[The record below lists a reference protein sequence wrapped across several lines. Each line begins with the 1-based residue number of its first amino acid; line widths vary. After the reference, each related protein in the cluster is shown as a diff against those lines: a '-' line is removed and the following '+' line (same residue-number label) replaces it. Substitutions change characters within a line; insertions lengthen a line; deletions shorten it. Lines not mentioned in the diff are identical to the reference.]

1 MMKKLS
7 IYAMLAVVLSACNML
22 AEVETD
28 TLELL
33 NKANEEMVFLASG
46 GEKTVVL
53 VTDSDWTAESDA
65 QWCKVSPEEGTAESA
80 KIKMTVEANDKAE
93 EREAT
98 ITVSTAAKS
107 LQMKVIQREMKAI
120 LLEEADYVIEAEGET
135 FEVELKHNVEYQV
148 EFSPSVSWIREV
160 KSKKMT
166 KAVHEFE
173 VKPNEDT
180 KNRSV
185 EILFV
190 CEDEDIEEVVT
201 VVQKGLDQNQDDGE
215 DDGGD
220 DGGTEESQSS
230 FRFAVTSSGSTFA
243 MPAVFGEFTGYVF
256 WGDGTS
262 SPFSSDLEGYR
273 YDNDTE
279 HTVEMKLSGS
289 SEDFVVEF
297 KDIKGLVNVD
307 LSGL

>member
-1 MMKKLS
+1 MKHMIRFVRLFL
-7 IYAMLAVVLSACNML
+7 LAGMLSACNHL

-107 LQMKVIQREMKAI
+107 LQMKVIQREKKSI
-120 LLEEADYVIEAEGET
+120 LLEEADFVIDAEGDV
-135 FEVELKHNVEYQV
+135 FEVELKHNVEYEV
-148 EFSPSVSWIREV
+148 EFSDRVSWIREV
-160 KSKKMT
+160 KSKKMS
-166 KAVHEFE
+166 KATHEFE
-173 VKPNEDT
+173 VEPNDSPDE
-180 KNRSV
+180 RSV
-185 EILFV
+185 EIIFI
-190 CEDEDIEEVVT
+190 CEDEDIEEVVS
-201 VVQKGLDQNQDDGE
+201 VVQKGVEKDSGKEEEEEKYFMFSVTASGTDFVMPYIS
-215 DDGGD
+215 GG
-220 DGGTEESQSS
+220 
-230 FRFAVTSSGSTFA
+230 
-243 MPAVFGEFTGYVF
+243 FTGYVY

-262 SPFSSDLEGYR
+262 SPFSSDLEGYS

-279 HTVEMKLSGS
+279 HTVEMKFSGS

-297 KDIKGLVNVD
+297 KDIKGLVKVD
-307 LSGL
+307 LSNM

>member
-1 MMKKLS
+1 MKHMIRFVRLFL
-7 IYAMLAVVLSACNML
+7 LAGMLSACNHL
-22 AEVETD
+22 AEVEAD

-98 ITVSTAAKS
+98 ITVSIAAKS
-107 LQMKVIQREMKAI
+107 LQMKVIQREKKSI
-120 LLEEADYVIEAEGET
+120 LLEEADFVIDAEGDV
-135 FEVELKHNVEYQV
+135 FEVELKHNVEYEV
-148 EFSPSVSWIREV
+148 EFSDRVSWIREV
-160 KSKKMT
+160 KSKKMS
-166 KAVHEFE
+166 KATHEFE
-173 VKPNEDT
+173 VEPNDSPDE
-180 KNRSV
+180 RSV
-185 EILFV
+185 EIIFI
-190 CEDEDIEEVVT
+190 CEDEDIEEVVS
-201 VVQKGLDQNQDDGE
+201 VVQKGVE
-215 DDGGD
+215 KYFMF
-220 DGGTEESQSS
+220 S
-230 FRFAVTSSGSTFA
+230 VTSSGTDFV
-243 MPAVFGEFTGYVF
+243 MPYISGGFTGYVY

-262 SPFSSDLEGYR
+262 SPFSSNLEGYR
-273 YDNDTE
+273 YDNDTD

-297 KDIKGLVNVD
+297 KDIKGLVKVD
-307 LSGL
+307 LSNI

>member
-1 MMKKLS
+1 MKHMIRFVRLFL
-7 IYAMLAVVLSACNML
+7 LAGMLSACNHL
-22 AEVETD
+22 AEVEAD

-98 ITVSTAAKS
+98 ITVSIAAKS
-107 LQMKVIQREMKAI
+107 LQMKVIQREKKSI
-120 LLEEADYVIEAEGET
+120 LLEEADFVIDAEGDV
-135 FEVELKHNVEYQV
+135 FEVELKHNVEYEV
-148 EFSPSVSWIREV
+148 EFSDRVSWIREV
-160 KSKKMT
+160 KSKKMS
-166 KAVHEFE
+166 KATHEFE
-173 VKPNEDT
+173 VEPNDSPDE
-180 KNRSV
+180 RSV
-185 EILFV
+185 EIIFI
-190 CEDEDIEEVVT
+190 CEDEDIEEVVS
-201 VVQKGLDQNQDDGE
+201 VVQKGVE
-215 DDGGD
+215 KYFMF
-220 DGGTEESQSS
+220 S
-230 FRFAVTSSGSTFA
+230 VTSSGTDFV
-243 MPAVFGEFTGYVF
+243 MPYISGGFTGYVY

-273 YDNDTE
+273 YDNDTD

-297 KDIKGLVNVD
+297 KDIKGLVKVD
-307 LSGL
+307 LSNI

>member
-1 MMKKLS
+1 
-7 IYAMLAVVLSACNML
+7 MLAVVLSACNML

-107 LQMKVIQREMKAI
+107 LQMKVIQREKKSI
-120 LLEEADYVIEAEGET
+120 LLEEADFVIDAEGDV
-135 FEVELKHNVEYQV
+135 FEVELKHNVEYEV
-148 EFSPSVSWIREV
+148 EFSDRVSWIREV
-160 KSKKMT
+160 KSKKMS
-166 KAVHEFE
+166 KATHEFE
-173 VKPNEDT
+173 VEPNDSPDE
-180 KNRSV
+180 RSV
-185 EILFV
+185 EIIFI
-190 CEDEDIEEVVT
+190 CEDEDIEEVVS
-201 VVQKGLDQNQDDGE
+201 VVQKGVEKDSCKEEEEEEEKYFMFSVTASGTDFVMPYIS
-215 DDGGD
+215 GG
-220 DGGTEESQSS
+220 
-230 FRFAVTSSGSTFA
+230 
-243 MPAVFGEFTGYVF
+243 FTGYVY

-297 KDIKGLVNVD
+297 KDIKGLVKVD

>member
-1 MMKKLS
+1 
-7 IYAMLAVVLSACNML
+7 MLAVVMSACNML

-53 VTDSDWTAESDA
+53 VTNSDWTAESDA

-98 ITVSTAAKS
+98 ITVSIAAKS
-107 LQMKVIQREMKAI
+107 LQMKVIQREKKSI
-120 LLEEADYVIEAEGET
+120 LLEEADFVIDAEGDV
-135 FEVELKHNVEYQV
+135 FEVELKHNVEYEV
-148 EFSPSVSWIREV
+148 EFSDRVSWIREV
-160 KSKKMT
+160 KSKKMS
-166 KAVHEFE
+166 KATHEFE
-173 VKPNEDT
+173 VEPNDSPDE
-180 KNRSV
+180 RSV
-185 EILFV
+185 EIIFI
-190 CEDEDIEEVVT
+190 CEDEDIEEVVS
-201 VVQKGLDQNQDDGE
+201 VVQKGVEKYFMFSVTASGTDFVMPYIS
-215 DDGGD
+215 GG
-220 DGGTEESQSS
+220 
-230 FRFAVTSSGSTFA
+230 
-243 MPAVFGEFTGYVF
+243 FTGYVY
-256 WGDGTS
+256 WGDGAS
-262 SPFSSDLEGYR
+262 APFSSDLEGYR

-297 KDIKGLVNVD
+297 KDIKGLVKVD
-307 LSGL
+307 LSNM

>member
-1 MMKKLS
+1 
-7 IYAMLAVVLSACNML
+7 MLAVVLSACNML

-98 ITVSTAAKS
+98 ITVSIAAKS
-107 LQMKVIQREMKAI
+107 LQMKVIQREKKSI
-120 LLEEADYVIEAEGET
+120 LLEEADFVIDAEGDV
-135 FEVELKHNVEYQV
+135 FEVELKHNVEYEV
-148 EFSPSVSWIREV
+148 EFSDRVSWIREV
-160 KSKKMT
+160 KSKKMS
-166 KAVHEFE
+166 KATHEFE
-173 VKPNEDT
+173 VEPNDSPDE
-180 KNRSV
+180 RSV
-185 EILFV
+185 EIIFI
-190 CEDEDIEEVVT
+190 CEDEDIEEVVS
-201 VVQKGLDQNQDDGE
+201 VVQKGVEKYFMFSVTASGIDFVMPYIS
-215 DDGGD
+215 GG
-220 DGGTEESQSS
+220 
-230 FRFAVTSSGSTFA
+230 
-243 MPAVFGEFTGYVF
+243 FTGYVY

-297 KDIKGLVNVD
+297 KDIKGLVKVD
-307 LSGL
+307 LSNM

>member
-7 IYAMLAVVLSACNML
+7 IYAMLAVVMSACNML

-53 VTDSDWTAESDA
+53 VTNSDWTAESDA

-98 ITVSTAAKS
+98 ITVSIAAKS
-107 LQMKVIQREMKAI
+107 LQMKVIQREKKSI
-120 LLEEADYVIEAEGET
+120 LLEEADFVIDAEGDV
-135 FEVELKHNVEYQV
+135 FEVELKHNVEYEV
-148 EFSPSVSWIREV
+148 EFSDRVSWIREV
-160 KSKKMT
+160 KSKKMS
-166 KAVHEFE
+166 KATHEFE
-173 VKPNEDT
+173 VEPNDSPDE
-180 KNRSV
+180 RSV
-185 EILFV
+185 EIIFI
-190 CEDEDIEEVVT
+190 CEDEDIEEVVS
-201 VVQKGLDQNQDDGE
+201 VVQKGVEKYFMFSVTASGTDFVMPYIS
-215 DDGGD
+215 GG
-220 DGGTEESQSS
+220 
-230 FRFAVTSSGSTFA
+230 
-243 MPAVFGEFTGYVF
+243 FTGYVY
-256 WGDGTS
+256 WGDGAS
-262 SPFSSDLEGYR
+262 APFSSDLEGYR

-297 KDIKGLVNVD
+297 KDIKGLVKVD
-307 LSGL
+307 LSNM

>member
-1 MMKKLS
+1 
-7 IYAMLAVVLSACNML
+7 MLAVVMSACNML

-98 ITVSTAAKS
+98 ITVSIAAKS
-107 LQMKVIQREMKAI
+107 LQMKVIQREKKSI
-120 LLEEADYVIEAEGET
+120 LLEEADFVIDAEGDV
-135 FEVELKHNVEYQV
+135 FEVELKHNVEYEV
-148 EFSPSVSWIREV
+148 EFSDRVSWIREV
-160 KSKKMT
+160 KSKKMS
-166 KAVHEFE
+166 KATHEFE
-173 VKPNEDT
+173 VEPNDSPDE
-180 KNRSV
+180 RSV
-185 EILFV
+185 EIIFI
-190 CEDEDIEEVVT
+190 CEDEDIEEVVS
-201 VVQKGLDQNQDDGE
+201 VVQKGVEKDSGKEEEEKYFIFSVTASGTDFVMPYIS
-215 DDGGD
+215 GG
-220 DGGTEESQSS
+220 
-230 FRFAVTSSGSTFA
+230 
-243 MPAVFGEFTGYVF
+243 FTGYVY

-297 KDIKGLVNVD
+297 KDIKGLVKVD
-307 LSGL
+307 LSNM

>member
-1 MMKKLS
+1 MIRFVRLFL
-7 IYAMLAVVLSACNML
+7 LAGMLSACNHL
-22 AEVETD
+22 AEVEAD

-98 ITVSTAAKS
+98 ITVSIAAKS
-107 LQMKVIQREMKAI
+107 LQMKVIQREKKSI
-120 LLEEADYVIEAEGET
+120 LLEEADFVIDAEGDV
-135 FEVELKHNVEYQV
+135 FEVELKHNVEYEV
-148 EFSPSVSWIREV
+148 EFSDRVSWIREV
-160 KSKKMT
+160 KSKKMS
-166 KAVHEFE
+166 KATHEFE
-173 VKPNEDT
+173 VEPNDSPDE
-180 KNRSV
+180 RSV
-185 EILFV
+185 EIIFI
-190 CEDEDIEEVVT
+190 CEDEDIEEVVS
-201 VVQKGLDQNQDDGE
+201 VVQKGVEKYFMFSVTASGTDFVMPYIS
-215 DDGGD
+215 GG
-220 DGGTEESQSS
+220 
-230 FRFAVTSSGSTFA
+230 
-243 MPAVFGEFTGYVF
+243 FTGYVY

-289 SEDFVVEF
+289 SEDFAVEF
-297 KDIKGLVNVD
+297 KDIKGLVQID
-307 LSGL
+307 LSKL

>member
-7 IYAMLAVVLSACNML
+7 IYAMLAVVMSACNML

-98 ITVSTAAKS
+98 ITVSIAAKS
-107 LQMKVIQREMKAI
+107 LQMKVIQREKKSI
-120 LLEEADYVIEAEGET
+120 LLEEADFVIDAEGDV
-135 FEVELKHNVEYQV
+135 FEVELKHNVEYEV
-148 EFSPSVSWIREV
+148 EFSDRVSWIREV
-160 KSKKMT
+160 KSKKMS
-166 KAVHEFE
+166 KATHEFE
-173 VKPNEDT
+173 VEPNDSPDE
-180 KNRSV
+180 RSV
-185 EILFV
+185 EIIFI
-190 CEDEDIEEVVT
+190 CEDEDIEEVVS
-201 VVQKGLDQNQDDGE
+201 VVQKGVEKYFMFSVTASGTDFVMPYIS
-215 DDGGD
+215 GG
-220 DGGTEESQSS
+220 
-230 FRFAVTSSGSTFA
+230 
-243 MPAVFGEFTGYVF
+243 FTGYVY

-262 SPFSSDLEGYR
+262 SLFSSDLEGYR

-297 KDIKGLVNVD
+297 KDIKGLVKVD
-307 LSGL
+307 LSNM

>member
-1 MMKKLS
+1 MKHMIRFVRLFL
-7 IYAMLAVVLSACNML
+7 LAGMLSACNHL
-22 AEVETD
+22 AEVEAD

-98 ITVSTAAKS
+98 ITVSIAAKS
-107 LQMKVIQREMKAI
+107 LQMKVVQREKKSI
-120 LLEEADYVIEAEGET
+120 LLEEADFVIDAEGDV
-135 FEVELKHNVEYQV
+135 FEVELKHNVEYEV
-148 EFSPSVSWIREV
+148 EFSDRVSWIREV
-160 KSKKMT
+160 KSKKMS
-166 KAVHEFE
+166 KATHEFE
-173 VKPNEDT
+173 VEPNDSPDE
-180 KNRSV
+180 RSV
-185 EILFV
+185 EIIFI
-190 CEDEDIEEVVT
+190 CEDEDIEEVVS
-201 VVQKGLDQNQDDGE
+201 VVQKGVE
-215 DDGGD
+215 KYFMF
-220 DGGTEESQSS
+220 S
-230 FRFAVTSSGSTFA
+230 VTSSGTDFV
-243 MPAVFGEFTGYVF
+243 MPYISGGFTGYVY

-262 SPFSSDLEGYR
+262 SPFSSNLEGYR
-273 YDNDTE
+273 YDNDTD

-297 KDIKGLVNVD
+297 KDIKGLVKVD
-307 LSGL
+307 LSNI

>member
-1 MMKKLS
+1 MKHMIRFVRLFL
-7 IYAMLAVVLSACNML
+7 LAGMLSACNHL
-22 AEVETD
+22 AEVEAD

-98 ITVSTAAKS
+98 ITVSIAAKS
-107 LQMKVIQREMKAI
+107 LQMKVIQREKKSI
-120 LLEEADYVIEAEGET
+120 LLEEADFVIDAEGDV
-135 FEVELKHNVEYQV
+135 FEVELKHNVEYEV
-148 EFSPSVSWIREV
+148 EFSDRVSWIREV
-160 KSKKMT
+160 KSKKMS
-166 KAVHEFE
+166 KATHEFE
-173 VKPNEDT
+173 VEPNDSPDE
-180 KNRSV
+180 RSV
-185 EILFV
+185 EIIFI
-190 CEDEDIEEVVT
+190 CEDEDIEEVVS
-201 VVQKGLDQNQDDGE
+201 VVQKGVE
-215 DDGGD
+215 KYFMF
-220 DGGTEESQSS
+220 S
-230 FRFAVTSSGSTFA
+230 VTSSGTDFV
-243 MPAVFGEFTGYVF
+243 MPYISGGFTGYVY

-297 KDIKGLVNVD
+297 KDIKGLVKVD

>member
-33 NKANEEMVFLASG
+33 NKANEKIVFLASG

-53 VTDSDWTAESDA
+53 VTNSDWTAESDA

-107 LQMKVIQREMKAI
+107 LQMKVIQREKKSI
-120 LLEEADYVIEAEGET
+120 LLEEADFVIDAEGDV
-135 FEVELKHNVEYQV
+135 FEVELKHNVEYEV
-148 EFSPSVSWIREV
+148 EFSDRVSWIREV
-160 KSKKMT
+160 KSKKMS
-166 KAVHEFE
+166 KATHEFE
-173 VKPNEDT
+173 VEPNDSPDE
-180 KNRSV
+180 RSV
-185 EILFV
+185 EIIFI
-190 CEDEDIEEVVT
+190 CEDEDIEEVVS
-201 VVQKGLDQNQDDGE
+201 VVQKGVEKYFMFSVTASGTDFVMPYIS
-215 DDGGD
+215 GG
-220 DGGTEESQSS
+220 
-230 FRFAVTSSGSTFA
+230 
-243 MPAVFGEFTGYVF
+243 FTGYVY

-297 KDIKGLVNVD
+297 KDIKGLVKVD
-307 LSGL
+307 LSNM

>member
-1 MMKKLS
+1 
-7 IYAMLAVVLSACNML
+7 MLAVVMSACNML

-98 ITVSTAAKS
+98 ITVSIAAKS
-107 LQMKVIQREMKAI
+107 LQMKVIQREKKSI
-120 LLEEADYVIEAEGET
+120 LLEEADFVIDAEGDV
-135 FEVELKHNVEYQV
+135 FEVELKHNVEYEV
-148 EFSPSVSWIREV
+148 EFSDRVSWIREV
-160 KSKKMT
+160 KSKKMS
-166 KAVHEFE
+166 KATHEFE
-173 VKPNEDT
+173 VEPNDSPDE
-180 KNRSV
+180 RSV
-185 EILFV
+185 EIIFI
-190 CEDEDIEEVVT
+190 CEDEDIEEVVS
-201 VVQKGLDQNQDDGE
+201 VVQKGVEKDSGNEEEEEKYFMFSVTATGTDFVMPYIS
-215 DDGGD
+215 GG
-220 DGGTEESQSS
+220 
-230 FRFAVTSSGSTFA
+230 
-243 MPAVFGEFTGYVF
+243 FTGYVY

-297 KDIKGLVNVD
+297 KDIKGLVKVD
-307 LSGL
+307 LSNM

>member
-1 MMKKLS
+1 
-7 IYAMLAVVLSACNML
+7 MLAVVMSACNML

-80 KIKMTVEANDKAE
+80 KIKMTVEANGKAE

-98 ITVSTAAKS
+98 ITVSIAAKS
-107 LQMKVIQREMKAI
+107 LQMKVIQREKKSI
-120 LLEEADYVIEAEGET
+120 LLEEADFVIDAEGDV
-135 FEVELKHNVEYQV
+135 FEVELKHNVEYEV
-148 EFSPSVSWIREV
+148 EFSDRVSWIREV
-160 KSKKMT
+160 KSKKMS
-166 KAVHEFE
+166 KATHEFE
-173 VKPNEDT
+173 VEPNDSPDE
-180 KNRSV
+180 RSV
-185 EILFV
+185 EIIFI
-190 CEDEDIEEVVT
+190 CEDEDIEEVVS
-201 VVQKGLDQNQDDGE
+201 VVQKGVEKDSGKEEEEKYFMFSVTASGTDFVMPYIS
-215 DDGGD
+215 GG
-220 DGGTEESQSS
+220 
-230 FRFAVTSSGSTFA
+230 
-243 MPAVFGEFTGYVF
+243 FTGYVY

-273 YDNDTE
+273 YDNDTD

-297 KDIKGLVNVD
+297 KDIKGLVQID
-307 LSGL
+307 LSKL

>member
-1 MMKKLS
+1 
-7 IYAMLAVVLSACNML
+7 MLAVVLSACNML

-98 ITVSTAAKS
+98 ITVSIAAKS
-107 LQMKVIQREMKAI
+107 LQMKVIQREKKSI
-120 LLEEADYVIEAEGET
+120 LLEEADFVIDAEGDV
-135 FEVELKHNVEYQV
+135 FEVELKHNVEYEV
-148 EFSPSVSWIREV
+148 EFSDRVSWIREV
-160 KSKKMT
+160 KSKKMS
-166 KAVHEFE
+166 KATHEFE
-173 VKPNEDT
+173 VEPNDSPDE
-180 KNRSV
+180 RSV
-185 EILFV
+185 EIIFI
-190 CEDEDIEEVVT
+190 CEDEDIEEVVS
-201 VVQKGLDQNQDDGE
+201 VVQKGVE
-215 DDGGD
+215 KYFMFSVTAS
-220 DGGTEESQSS
+220 GTD
-230 FRFAVTSSGSTFA
+230 FVMPYISG
-243 MPAVFGEFTGYVF
+243 GYVY

-297 KDIKGLVNVD
+297 KDIKGLVKVD
-307 LSGL
+307 LSNM

>member
-1 MMKKLS
+1 MKHMIRIVRLFL
-7 IYAMLAVVLSACNML
+7 LAGMLSACNHL
-22 AEVETD
+22 AEVEAD

-98 ITVSTAAKS
+98 ITVSIAAKS
-107 LQMKVIQREMKAI
+107 LQMKVIQREKKSI
-120 LLEEADYVIEAEGET
+120 LLEEADFVIDAEGDV
-135 FEVELKHNVEYQV
+135 FEVELKHNVEYEV
-148 EFSPSVSWIREV
+148 EFSDRVSWIREV
-160 KSKKMT
+160 KSKKMS
-166 KAVHEFE
+166 KATHEFE
-173 VKPNEDT
+173 VEPNDSPDE
-180 KNRSV
+180 RSV
-185 EILFV
+185 EIIFI
-190 CEDEDIEEVVT
+190 CEDEDIEEVVS
-201 VVQKGLDQNQDDGE
+201 VVQKGVMPYIS
-215 DDGGD
+215 GG
-220 DGGTEESQSS
+220 
-230 FRFAVTSSGSTFA
+230 
-243 MPAVFGEFTGYVF
+243 FTGYVY

-273 YDNDTE
+273 YDNDTD
-279 HTVEMKLSGS
+279 HTVEMKLSGG

-297 KDIKGLVNVD
+297 KDIKGLVQID
-307 LSGL
+307 LSKL

>member
-107 LQMKVIQREMKAI
+107 LQMKVIQREKKSI
-120 LLEEADYVIEAEGET
+120 LLEEADFVIDAEGDV
-135 FEVELKHNVEYQV
+135 FEVELKHNVEYEV
-148 EFSPSVSWIREV
+148 EFSDRVSWIREV
-160 KSKKMT
+160 KSKKMS
-166 KAVHEFE
+166 KATHEFE
-173 VKPNEDT
+173 VEPNDSPDE
-180 KNRSV
+180 RSV
-185 EILFV
+185 EIIFI
-190 CEDEDIEEVVT
+190 CEEEDIEEVVS
-201 VVQKGLDQNQDDGE
+201 VVQKGVEKDSCKEEEEEEEKYFMFSVTASGTDFVMPYIS
-215 DDGGD
+215 GG
-220 DGGTEESQSS
+220 
-230 FRFAVTSSGSTFA
+230 
-243 MPAVFGEFTGYVF
+243 FTGYVY

-289 SEDFVVEF
+289 LEDFVVEF
-297 KDIKGLVNVD
+297 KDIKGLVKVD
-307 LSGL
+307 LSNM

>member
-53 VTDSDWTAESDA
+53 VTNSDWTAESDS

-80 KIKMTVEANDKAE
+80 KIKMTVEVNDKAE

-107 LQMKVIQREMKAI
+107 LQMKVIQREKKSI
-120 LLEEADYVIEAEGET
+120 LLEEADFVIDAEGDV
-135 FEVELKHNVEYQV
+135 FEVELKHNVEYEV
-148 EFSPSVSWIREV
+148 EFSDRVSWIREV
-160 KSKKMT
+160 KSKKMS
-166 KAVHEFE
+166 KATHEFE
-173 VKPNEDT
+173 VEPNDSPDE
-180 KNRSV
+180 RSV
-185 EILFV
+185 EIIFL
-190 CEDEDIEEVVT
+190 CEDEDIEEVVS
-201 VVQKGLDQNQDDGE
+201 VVQKGVEKYFMFSVTASGTDFVMPYIS
-215 DDGGD
+215 GG
-220 DGGTEESQSS
+220 
-230 FRFAVTSSGSTFA
+230 
-243 MPAVFGEFTGYVF
+243 FTGYVY
-256 WGDGTS
+256 WGDGTT
-262 SPFSSDLEGYR
+262 SPFSSDLEGYS

-289 SEDFVVEF
+289 PEDFVVEF
-297 KDIKGLVNVD
+297 KDIKGLLKVD
-307 LSGL
+307 LSNM

>member
-1 MMKKLS
+1 
-7 IYAMLAVVLSACNML
+7 MLAVVLSACNML

-33 NKANEEMVFLASG
+33 NKANEKIVFLASG

-53 VTDSDWTAESDA
+53 VTNSDWTAESDA

-107 LQMKVIQREMKAI
+107 LQMKVIQREKKSI
-120 LLEEADYVIEAEGET
+120 LLEEADFVIDAEGDV
-135 FEVELKHNVEYQV
+135 FEVELKHNVEYEV
-148 EFSPSVSWIREV
+148 EFSDRVSWIREV
-160 KSKKMT
+160 KSKKMS
-166 KAVHEFE
+166 KATHEFE
-173 VKPNEDT
+173 VEPNDSPDE
-180 KNRSV
+180 RSV
-185 EILFV
+185 EIIFI
-190 CEDEDIEEVVT
+190 CEDEDIEEVVS
-201 VVQKGLDQNQDDGE
+201 VVQKGVEKYFMFSVTASGTDFVMPYIS
-215 DDGGD
+215 GG
-220 DGGTEESQSS
+220 
-230 FRFAVTSSGSTFA
+230 
-243 MPAVFGEFTGYVF
+243 FTGYVY

-297 KDIKGLVNVD
+297 KDIKGLVKVD
-307 LSGL
+307 LSNM

>member
-7 IYAMLAVVLSACNML
+7 IYAMLAVVMSACNML

-53 VTDSDWTAESDA
+53 VTNSDWTAESDA

-98 ITVSTAAKS
+98 ITVSIAAKS
-107 LQMKVIQREMKAI
+107 LQMKVIQREKKSI
-120 LLEEADYVIEAEGET
+120 LLEEADFVIDAEGDV
-135 FEVELKHNVEYQV
+135 FEVELKHNVEYEV
-148 EFSPSVSWIREV
+148 EFSDRVSWIREV
-160 KSKKMT
+160 KSKKMS
-166 KAVHEFE
+166 KATHEFE
-173 VKPNEDT
+173 VEPNDSPDE
-180 KNRSV
+180 RSV
-185 EILFV
+185 EIIFI
-190 CEDEDIEEVVT
+190 CEDEDIEEVVS
-201 VVQKGLDQNQDDGE
+201 VVQKGVEKYFMFSVTASGTDFVMPYIS
-215 DDGGD
+215 GG
-220 DGGTEESQSS
+220 
-230 FRFAVTSSGSTFA
+230 
-243 MPAVFGEFTGYVF
+243 FTGYVY

-273 YDNDTE
+273 YDNDTD

-297 KDIKGLVNVD
+297 KDIKGLVKVD
-307 LSGL
+307 LSNM

>member
-7 IYAMLAVVLSACNML
+7 IYAMLAVVMSACNML

-53 VTDSDWTAESDA
+53 VTNSDWTAESDA

-98 ITVSTAAKS
+98 ITVSIAAKS
-107 LQMKVIQREMKAI
+107 LQMKVIQREKKSI
-120 LLEEADYVIEAEGET
+120 LLEEADFVIDAEGDV
-135 FEVELKHNVEYQV
+135 FEVELKHNVEYEV
-148 EFSPSVSWIREV
+148 EFSDRVSWIREV
-160 KSKKMT
+160 KSKKMS
-166 KAVHEFE
+166 KATHEFE
-173 VKPNEDT
+173 VEPNDSPDE
-180 KNRSV
+180 RSV
-185 EILFV
+185 EIIFI
-190 CEDEDIEEVVT
+190 CEDEDIEEVVS
-201 VVQKGLDQNQDDGE
+201 VVQKGVEKYFMFSVTASGTDFVMPYIS
-215 DDGGD
+215 GG
-220 DGGTEESQSS
+220 
-230 FRFAVTSSGSTFA
+230 
-243 MPAVFGEFTGYVF
+243 FTGFVY

-297 KDIKGLVNVD
+297 KDIKGLVKVD
-307 LSGL
+307 LSNM

>member
-1 MMKKLS
+1 
-7 IYAMLAVVLSACNML
+7 MLTVVMSACNML

-98 ITVSTAAKS
+98 ITVSIAAKS
-107 LQMKVIQREMKAI
+107 LQMKVIQREKKSI
-120 LLEEADYVIEAEGET
+120 LLEEADFVIDAEGDV
-135 FEVELKHNVEYQV
+135 FEVELKHNVEYEV
-148 EFSPSVSWIREV
+148 EFSDRVSWIREV
-160 KSKKMT
+160 KSKKMS
-166 KAVHEFE
+166 KATHEFE
-173 VKPNEDT
+173 VEPNDSPDE
-180 KNRSV
+180 RSV
-185 EILFV
+185 EIIFI
-190 CEDEDIEEVVT
+190 CEDEDIEEVVS
-201 VVQKGLDQNQDDGE
+201 VVQKGVEKYFMFSVTASGTDFVMPYIS
-215 DDGGD
+215 GG
-220 DGGTEESQSS
+220 
-230 FRFAVTSSGSTFA
+230 
-243 MPAVFGEFTGYVF
+243 FTGYVY

-262 SPFSSDLEGYR
+262 APFSSDLEGYR

-297 KDIKGLVNVD
+297 KDIKGLVKVD
-307 LSGL
+307 LSNM

>member
-7 IYAMLAVVLSACNML
+7 IYAMLAVVMSACNML

-98 ITVSTAAKS
+98 ITVSIAAKS
-107 LQMKVIQREMKAI
+107 LQMKVIQREKKSI
-120 LLEEADYVIEAEGET
+120 LLEEADFVIDAEGDV
-135 FEVELKHNVEYQV
+135 FEVELKHNVEYEV
-148 EFSPSVSWIREV
+148 EFSDRVSWIREV
-160 KSKKMT
+160 KSKKMS
-166 KAVHEFE
+166 KATHEFE
-173 VKPNEDT
+173 VEPNDSPDE
-180 KNRSV
+180 RSV
-185 EILFV
+185 EIIFI
-190 CEDEDIEEVVT
+190 CEDEDIEEVVS
-201 VVQKGLDQNQDDGE
+201 VVQKGVEKYFMFSVTASGTDFVMPYIS
-215 DDGGD
+215 GG
-220 DGGTEESQSS
+220 
-230 FRFAVTSSGSTFA
+230 
-243 MPAVFGEFTGYVF
+243 FTGYVY
-256 WGDGTS
+256 WGDGAS
-262 SPFSSDLEGYR
+262 APFSSDLEGYR

-297 KDIKGLVNVD
+297 KDIKGLVKVD
-307 LSGL
+307 LSNM

>member
-1 MMKKLS
+1 MKHMIRFVRLFL
-7 IYAMLAVVLSACNML
+7 LAGMLSACNHL

-107 LQMKVIQREMKAI
+107 LQMKVIQREKKAI

-148 EFSPSVSWIREV
+148 EF
-160 KSKKMT
+160 
-166 KAVHEFE
+166 
-173 VKPNEDT
+173 
-180 KNRSV
+180 
-185 EILFV
+185 
-190 CEDEDIEEVVT
+190 
-201 VVQKGLDQNQDDGE
+201 
-215 DDGGD
+215 
-220 DGGTEESQSS
+220 
-230 FRFAVTSSGSTFA
+230 
-243 MPAVFGEFTGYVF
+243 
-256 WGDGTS
+256 
-262 SPFSSDLEGYR
+262 
-273 YDNDTE
+273 
-279 HTVEMKLSGS
+279 
-289 SEDFVVEF
+289 
-297 KDIKGLVNVD
+297 
-307 LSGL
+307 

>member
-7 IYAMLAVVLSACNML
+7 IYAMLAVVMSACNML

-98 ITVSTAAKS
+98 ITVSIAAKS
-107 LQMKVIQREMKAI
+107 LQMKVIQREKKSI
-120 LLEEADYVIEAEGET
+120 LLEEADFVIDAEGDV
-135 FEVELKHNVEYQV
+135 FEVELKHNVEYEV
-148 EFSPSVSWIREV
+148 EFSDRVSWIREV
-160 KSKKMT
+160 KSKKMS
-166 KAVHEFE
+166 KATHEFE
-173 VKPNEDT
+173 VEPNDSPDE
-180 KNRSV
+180 RSV
-185 EILFV
+185 EIIFI
-190 CEDEDIEEVVT
+190 CEDEDIEEVVS
-201 VVQKGLDQNQDDGE
+201 VVQKGVEKDSGKEEEEKYFIFSVTASGTDFVMPYIS
-215 DDGGD
+215 GG
-220 DGGTEESQSS
+220 
-230 FRFAVTSSGSTFA
+230 
-243 MPAVFGEFTGYVF
+243 FTGYVY

-297 KDIKGLVNVD
+297 KDIKGLVKVD
-307 LSGL
+307 LSNM

>member
-7 IYAMLAVVLSACNML
+7 IYAMLAVVMSACNML

-98 ITVSTAAKS
+98 ITVSIAAKS
-107 LQMKVIQREMKAI
+107 LQMKVIQREKKSI
-120 LLEEADYVIEAEGET
+120 LLEEADFVIDAEGDV
-135 FEVELKHNVEYQV
+135 FEVELKHNVEYEV
-148 EFSPSVSWIREV
+148 EFSDRVSWIREV
-160 KSKKMT
+160 KSKKMS
-166 KAVHEFE
+166 KATHEFE
-173 VKPNEDT
+173 VEPNDSQDE
-180 KNRSV
+180 RSV
-185 EILFV
+185 EIIFI
-190 CEDEDIEEVVT
+190 CEDEDIEEVVS
-201 VVQKGLDQNQDDGE
+201 VVQKGVEKYFMFSVTASGTDFVMPYIS
-215 DDGGD
+215 GG
-220 DGGTEESQSS
+220 
-230 FRFAVTSSGSTFA
+230 
-243 MPAVFGEFTGYVF
+243 FTGYVY

-297 KDIKGLVNVD
+297 KDIKGLVKVD
-307 LSGL
+307 LSNM

>member
-107 LQMKVIQREMKAI
+107 LQMKVIQREKKSI
-120 LLEEADYVIEAEGET
+120 LLEEADFVIDAEGDV
-135 FEVELKHNVEYQV
+135 FEVELKHNVEYEV
-148 EFSPSVSWIREV
+148 EFSDRVSWIREV
-160 KSKKMT
+160 KSKKMS
-166 KAVHEFE
+166 KATHEFE
-173 VKPNEDT
+173 VEPNDSPDE
-180 KNRSV
+180 RSV
-185 EILFV
+185 EIIFI
-190 CEDEDIEEVVT
+190 CEDEDIEEVVS
-201 VVQKGLDQNQDDGE
+201 VVQKGVEKDSGKEEEEEEEEKYFMFSVTASGTDFVMPYIS
-215 DDGGD
+215 GG
-220 DGGTEESQSS
+220 
-230 FRFAVTSSGSTFA
+230 
-243 MPAVFGEFTGYVF
+243 FTGYVY

-262 SPFSSDLEGYR
+262 SPFSSGLEGYR

-297 KDIKGLVNVD
+297 KDIKGLVKVD
-307 LSGL
+307 LSNM

>member
-7 IYAMLAVVLSACNML
+7 IYAMLAVVMSACNML

-53 VTDSDWTAESDA
+53 VTNSDWTAESDA

-98 ITVSTAAKS
+98 ITVSIAAKS
-107 LQMKVIQREMKAI
+107 LQMKVIQREKKSI
-120 LLEEADYVIEAEGET
+120 LLEEADFVIDAEGDV
-135 FEVELKHNVEYQV
+135 FEVELKHNVEYEV
-148 EFSPSVSWIREV
+148 EFSDRVSWIREV
-160 KSKKMT
+160 KSKKMS
-166 KAVHEFE
+166 KATHEFE
-173 VKPNEDT
+173 VEPNDSPDE
-180 KNRSV
+180 RSV
-185 EILFV
+185 EIIFI
-190 CEDEDIEEVVT
+190 CEDEDIEEVVS
-201 VVQKGLDQNQDDGE
+201 VVQKGVEKYFMFSVTASGTDFVMPYIS
-215 DDGGD
+215 GG
-220 DGGTEESQSS
+220 
-230 FRFAVTSSGSTFA
+230 
-243 MPAVFGEFTGYVF
+243 FTGYVY

-297 KDIKGLVNVD
+297 KDIKGLVKVD
-307 LSGL
+307 LSNM

>member
-1 MMKKLS
+1 MKHMIRFVRLFL
-7 IYAMLAVVLSACNML
+7 LAGMLSACNHL

-98 ITVSTAAKS
+98 ITVSIAAKS
-107 LQMKVIQREMKAI
+107 LQMKVIQREKKSI
-120 LLEEADYVIEAEGET
+120 LLEEADFVIDAEGDV
-135 FEVELKHNVEYQV
+135 FEVELKHNVEYEV
-148 EFSPSVSWIREV
+148 EFSDRVSWIREV
-160 KSKKMT
+160 KSKKMS
-166 KAVHEFE
+166 KATHEFE
-173 VKPNEDT
+173 VEPNDGPDE
-180 KNRSV
+180 RSV
-185 EILFV
+185 EIIFI
-190 CEDEDIEEVVT
+190 CEDEDIEEVVS
-201 VVQKGLDQNQDDGE
+201 VVQKGVEKDSGKEEEEKYFMFSVTASGTDFVMPYIS
-215 DDGGD
+215 GG
-220 DGGTEESQSS
+220 
-230 FRFAVTSSGSTFA
+230 
-243 MPAVFGEFTGYVF
+243 FTGYVY
-256 WGDGTS
+256 WGDGTL
-262 SPFSSDLEGYR
+262 SPFSSDLEGYS

-297 KDIKGLVNVD
+297 KDIKGLVQID
-307 LSGL
+307 LSKL

>member
-1 MMKKLS
+1 MKHMIRFVRLFL
-7 IYAMLAVVLSACNML
+7 LAGMLSACNHL

-107 LQMKVIQREMKAI
+107 LQMKVIQREKKSI
-120 LLEEADYVIEAEGET
+120 LLEEADFVIDAEGDV
-135 FEVELKHNVEYQV
+135 FEVELKHNVEYEV
-148 EFSPSVSWIREV
+148 EFSDRVSWIREV
-160 KSKKMT
+160 KSKKMS
-166 KAVHEFE
+166 KATHEFE
-173 VKPNEDT
+173 VEPNDSPDE
-180 KNRSV
+180 RSV
-185 EILFV
+185 EIIFI
-190 CEDEDIEEVVT
+190 CEEEDIEEVVS
-201 VVQKGLDQNQDDGE
+201 VVQKGVEKDSCKEEEEEEEKYFMFSVTASGTDFVMPYIS
-215 DDGGD
+215 GG
-220 DGGTEESQSS
+220 
-230 FRFAVTSSGSTFA
+230 
-243 MPAVFGEFTGYVF
+243 FTGYVY

-289 SEDFVVEF
+289 LEDFVVEF
-297 KDIKGLVNVD
+297 KDIKGLVKVD
-307 LSGL
+307 LSNM

>member
-1 MMKKLS
+1 MIRFVRLFL
-7 IYAMLAVVLSACNML
+7 LAGMLSACNLL
-22 AEVETD
+22 AEVEAD

-53 VTDSDWTAESDA
+53 VTNSDWTAESDA

-98 ITVSTAAKS
+98 ITVSIAAKS
-107 LQMKVIQREMKAI
+107 LQMKVIQREKKSI
-120 LLEEADYVIEAEGET
+120 LLEEADFVIGAEGDV
-135 FEVELKHNVEYQV
+135 FEVELKHNVEYEV
-148 EFSPSVSWIREV
+148 EFSDRVSWIREV
-160 KSKKMT
+160 KSKKMS
-166 KAVHEFE
+166 KATHEFE
-173 VKPNEDT
+173 VEPNDSPDE
-180 KNRSV
+180 RSV
-185 EILFV
+185 EIIFI
-190 CEDEDIEEVVT
+190 CEDEDIEEVVS
-201 VVQKGLDQNQDDGE
+201 VVQKGVEKYFMFSVTASGTDFVMPYIS
-215 DDGGD
+215 GG
-220 DGGTEESQSS
+220 
-230 FRFAVTSSGSTFA
+230 
-243 MPAVFGEFTGYVF
+243 FTGYVY

-273 YDNDTE
+273 YDNDTD

-297 KDIKGLVNVD
+297 KDIKGLVQID
-307 LSGL
+307 LSKL

>member
-1 MMKKLS
+1 MKHMIRFVRLFL
-7 IYAMLAVVLSACNML
+7 LAGMLSACNHL

-107 LQMKVIQREMKAI
+107 LQMKVIQREKKSI
-120 LLEEADYVIEAEGET
+120 LLEEADFVIDAEGDV
-135 FEVELKHNVEYQV
+135 FEVELKHNVEYEV
-148 EFSPSVSWIREV
+148 EFSDRVSWIREV
-160 KSKKMT
+160 KSKKMS
-166 KAVHEFE
+166 KATHEFE
-173 VKPNEDT
+173 VEPNDSPDE
-180 KNRSV
+180 RSV
-185 EILFV
+185 EIIFI
-190 CEDEDIEEVVT
+190 CEDEDIEEVVS
-201 VVQKGLDQNQDDGE
+201 VVQKGVEKYFMFSVTASGTDFVMPYIS
-215 DDGGD
+215 GG
-220 DGGTEESQSS
+220 
-230 FRFAVTSSGSTFA
+230 
-243 MPAVFGEFTGYVF
+243 FTGYVY

-289 SEDFVVEF
+289 SEDFAVEF
-297 KDIKGLVNVD
+297 KDIKGLVKVD

>member
-1 MMKKLS
+1 MKKLS
-7 IYAMLAVVLSACNML
+7 IYAMLAVVMSACNML

-98 ITVSTAAKS
+98 ITVSIAAKS
-107 LQMKVIQREMKAI
+107 LQMKVIQREKKSI
-120 LLEEADYVIEAEGET
+120 LLEEADFVIDAEGDV
-135 FEVELKHNVEYQV
+135 FEVELKHNVEYEV
-148 EFSPSVSWIREV
+148 EFSDRVSWIREV
-160 KSKKMT
+160 KSKKMS
-166 KAVHEFE
+166 KATHEFE
-173 VKPNEDT
+173 VEPNDSPDE
-180 KNRSV
+180 RSV
-185 EILFV
+185 EIIFI
-190 CEDEDIEEVVT
+190 CEDEDIEEVVS
-201 VVQKGLDQNQDDGE
+201 VVQKGVEKYFMFSVTASGTDFVMPYIS
-215 DDGGD
+215 GG
-220 DGGTEESQSS
+220 
-230 FRFAVTSSGSTFA
+230 
-243 MPAVFGEFTGYVF
+243 FTGCVY

-297 KDIKGLVNVD
+297 KDIKGLVKVD
-307 LSGL
+307 LSNM